1 MHVDVCHLTR
11 NGRDP
16 ALKCARTALL
26 QHAVTR
32 AAAKHCCAKLVSP
45 FKSNFHDDDD
55 NDDDCSS
62 ICN

>member
-16 ALKCARTALL
+16 TLFKRSSSSRASPNAPARSLA
-26 QHAVTR
+26 QP
-32 AAAKHCCAKLVSP
+32 SP
-45 FKSNFHDDDD
+45 FKSSFHDDDY